1 MSFTLADAD
10 ALAERAH
17 RGQTDKIGEPYV
29 AHVRAVAHG
38 VAPFG
43 TGLAMAGL
51 LHDTLEDT
59 DLTADDLLA
68 AGVPSA
74 VVALV
79 ERLTHDPAVPYEEM
93 VRRVAGDYAA
103 ALVKIADNAHNALAE
118 RAGRLSR
125 ERREQ
130 LAAKY
135 GRAREILWHAVPRA
149 DVEAVVRRVNPALL
163 GEGAGDAAAR

>member
-1 MSFTLADAD
+1 MPLPLHSLADVD
-10 ALAERAH
+10 AIAERAH

-29 AHVRAVAHG
+29 EHVRAVARG
-38 VAPFG
+38 VEPFG
-43 TGLAMAGL
+43 TGLAMAAL

-59 DLTADDLLA
+59 DLTADALLA
-68 AGVPSA
+68 AGVPGA

-79 ERLTHDPAVPYEEM
+79 QRLTHDPGVPYEEM
-93 VRRVAGDYAA
+93 VRQVATDYAA
-103 ALVKIADNAHNALAE
+103 TLVKIADNAHNSLVE
-118 RAGRLSR
+118 RAGRLPQ

-135 GRAREILWHAVPRA
+135 AGAREILWRAVPRA

-163 GEGAGDAAAR
+163 VGAR